1 MNRRVGVVLL
11 TAVVGGAAVTG
22 CGNRQSA
29 FAAVHTAGPK
39 TTAAHTARVVLA
51 ITVQGVSGVPAG
63 SGGVRSSGAFDFTG
77 HKGHLTVETGA
88 MKLETVMIGTT
99 IYEKVPPQL
108 AQGAAAGKP
117 WIKLDLADA
126 GKLTGVDLGGLSQE
140 SSGDPSQSLA
150 LLEGASK
157 NVVKLGSD
165 TVRGAATT
173 HYRAAIDPKLASERA
188 PAAQKQAVQ
197 RLSGIFDDQT
207 VPVDVW
213 IDAEGRVR
221 KMTYAL
227 DLKAVHLPGPAAG
240 LQGTLE
246 STFEAYDFGVPVDA
260 TAPPPDQVT
269 DVAALVKTGMG

>member
-1 MNRRVGVVLL
+1 M
-11 TAVVGGAAVTG
+11 
-22 CGNRQSA
+22 
-29 FAAVHTAGPK
+29 
-39 TTAAHTARVVLA
+39 
-51 ITVQGVSGVPAG
+51 QGVSGVPAG

-165 TVRGAATT
+165 TVRGATRSTT
-173 HYRAAIDPKLASERA
+173 
-188 PAAQKQAVQ
+188 
-197 RLSGIFDDQT
+197 DDGM
-207 VPVDVW
+207 P
-213 IDAEGRVR
+213 
-221 KMTYAL
+221 
-227 DLKAVHLPGPAAG
+227 
-240 LQGTLE
+240 
-246 STFEAYDFGVPVDA
+246 
-260 TAPPPDQVT
+260 
-269 DVAALVKTGMG
+269 VAASAETETGVAPESASGTTPLIEIVFPATVKLSFATDASARL